1 MASVKSV
8 AVDNELAEKL
18 KNARI
23 RLGLTQEDVAIKA
36 NVSRLKYHRI
46 ESCKVDYVDESL
58 LYKLAD
64 ILKIDY
70 LSLTRNNIYKSTFLY
85 TNDLRLA
92 LLNLKKCKFR
102 NAVIG
107 TVHFWSRISLLR
119 CINWT
124 YQCDCSG

>member
-46 ESCKVDYVDESL
+46 ESCKVDYV
-58 LYKLAD
+58 
-64 ILKIDY
+64 
-70 LSLTRNNIYKSTFLY
+70 
-85 TNDLRLA
+85 
-92 LLNLKKCKFR
+92 
-102 NAVIG
+102 
-107 TVHFWSRISLLR
+107 
-119 CINWT
+119 INWLIF
-124 YQCDCSG
+124 